1 MGQIN
6 GNWWPAANVRSRGQS
21 TKFFYR
27 EGSATRS
34 NFVPWPFINHFWHRK
49 CSPCVADWNASEALL
64 GFFTDRNDR
73 IRYPFI
79 YFNYRNP
86 YAFIISLKLCTPF
99 EIRSLPSQA
108 ILGCPPGSK
117 SHTEYKFLS
126 SLPNDITVNLHITG
140 SISVLVTKQ
149 LKPAPQYKF
158 MYHAPRSHGGV
169 NFCSVSVACAA
180 SSGTSRHNKR
190 CEPSLTQS
198 SGQRTI
204 SVEGPS
210 GLRLF

>member
-1 MGQIN
+1 MHLKPFWVLLQTEWQN
-6 GNWWPAANVRSRGQS
+6 SVSFHVLQLSKSLRFHNQPETLYSFRDLEPPLTGNFRVS
-21 TKFFYR
+21 
-27 EGSATRS
+27 
-34 NFVPWPFINHFWHRK
+34 
-49 CSPCVADWNASEALL
+49 
-64 GFFTDRNDR
+64 
-73 IRYPFI
+73 
-79 YFNYRNP
+79 
-86 YAFIISLKLCTPF
+86 
-99 EIRSLPSQA
+99 
-108 ILGCPPGSK
+108 PGSK

-126 SLPNDITVNLHITG
+126 SLPNDITVYLHITG

-180 SSGTSRHNKR
+180 SSWTSRHNKR

>member
-49 CSPCVADWNASEALL
+49 CSPCRADWNASEALL

-108 ILGCPPGSK
+108 ILGCPPGVRVTRNTNFYPRYLMTSQLTCT
-117 SHTEYKFLS
+117 SPDRFLFWWLS
-126 SLPNDITVNLHITG
+126 SW
-140 SISVLVTKQ
+140 
-149 LKPAPQYKF
+149 
-158 MYHAPRSHGGV
+158 
-169 NFCSVSVACAA
+169 
-180 SSGTSRHNKR
+180 
-190 CEPSLTQS
+190 SLRRNINS
-198 SGQRTI
+198 CI
-204 SVEGPS
+204 MHHDPMVE
-210 GLRLF
+210 